1 MKNLIKKIRRKTKK
15 SFGHQ
20 SKKSYLIIKRSDQGI
35 GLGSYILTNLGQMH
49 YAFKNGMTPVIDMQ
63 SYLNSYLESNEVG
76 KCNAWEF
83 YFKQPAG
90 IGLSQISLRD
100 CETIDGT
107 PVFLPYDS
115 MDFLTND
122 NLVKYW
128 QAFTKENLKLTDE
141 MNIHI
146 NKTMNELF
154 VQSNDNILGVL
165 CRGTDYINTKPYGH
179 PVQPSVY
186 EVIAKAE
193 EVIKTQG
200 CSKVF
205 LATEDASILN
215 VFKECFKE
223 KLIFTNAMRYGET
236 QGKRLTAIR
245 FNRERDKYFKG
256 LEYLES
262 IVLLSRCQCMIAGRT
277 NGSLLALLMSEGYRY
292 MYMWNKGRYGID
304 DDVTSDKHRIT

>member
-100 CETIDGT
+100 CETIDGA

-154 VQSNDNILGVL
+154 VQSNNNILGVL

-277 NGSLLALLMSEGYRY
+277 NGS
-292 MYMWNKGRYGID
+292 
-304 DDVTSDKHRIT
+304 

>member
-100 CETIDGT
+100 CETIDGA

-154 VQSNDNILGVL
+154 VQSNNNILGVL